1 MIKVY
6 AIAGILV
13 AAFGYVGYSQWRIS
27 NLEDNYQS
35 EKESRQQFESSLN
48 QERESRRLEAFAR
61 EQYLAE
67 LEKAEDEKE
76 RLEKCIADKSCVA
89 TVRVRVP
96 TGCVPGSGGAG
107 GTETVRA
114 ELDPVAGLNSRLL
127 RDRLKKLQVK
137 YKFCQATLNSW
148 ATNPTQSP

>member
-13 AAFGYVGYSQWRIS
+13 AAAAYIGYSQWRIS
-27 NLEDNYQS
+27 DLENEYNK
-35 EKESRQQFESSLN
+35 EKTAREQFESSLN
-48 QERESRRLEAFAR
+48 QERKSRELENFAR
-61 EQYLAE
+61 GQYLAE

-96 TGCVPGSGGAG
+96 SVCVSGSGSPG

-127 RDRLKKLQVK
+127 RDRLIKLQAK
-137 YKFCQATLNSW
+137 YKYCQDTLNSW
-148 ATNPTQSP
+148 ATNPKKSP